1 MRMGPVSSQGPHKR
15 EKGGTEP
22 EKDVR
27 MQAEG
32 EKEM

>member
-15 EKGGTEP
+15 EEGGTEP